1 MDNSLSK
8 KIDLSL
14 VIPVYNEEAVLWE
27 LYKRLN
33 PILESLKLNYEV
45 IFVNDGSGDG
55 SQKIIE
61 QINKKNLSY
70 KCLAFSRNFGHQ
82 IAISAGLDFT
92 QGSAAII
99 MDADLQDPPELIP
112 ELLKKWKEGYEVI
125 CAKRE
130 SRKDGSFKKL
140 TAHAFY
146 RLFNKISDI
155 SIPLDTGDFRLLDEK
170 VVITLRSF
178 REKNRFLRGL
188 FSWTGY
194 RHTYVTFRRDER
206 YAGKTHYP
214 VIKMIKF
221 ALDGLFSF
229 SALPLRLATWL
240 GIICSFAGFVGII
253 WVVIIRFLPNYTSS
267 GWATLMTTVLFLGG
281 IQLFIMG
288 MIGEYLSRIYTE
300 VQNRPLYII
309 RDKIGINLTK

>member
-1 MDNSLSK
+1 MDNASAK

-14 VIPVYNEEAVLWE
+14 IIPVFNEETVLEE
-27 LYKRLN
+27 LSKRLN
-33 PILESLKLNYEV
+33 LVLETMKINYEV
-45 IFVNDGSGDG
+45 IFINDGSHDG

-61 QINKKNLSY
+61 RLNKENADY
-70 KCLAFSRNFGHQ
+70 KGLVFSRNFGHQ
-82 IAISAGLDFT
+82 IAISAGLDYA
-92 QGSAAII
+92 QGDAAII

-112 ELLKKWKEGYEVI
+112 RLYEKWLEGYEMV

-130 SRKDGSFKKL
+130 SRKDGSFKKF

-155 SIPLDTGDFRLLDEK
+155 SIPLDTGDFRLLDK
-170 VVITLRSF
+170 KIVLTLRSF

-188 FSWTGY
+188 YSWAGY
-194 RHTYVTFRRDER
+194 RQAYITFNRGER
-206 YAGKTHYP
+206 YAGETHYP
-214 VIKMIKF
+214 LIKMIKL
-221 ALDGLFSF
+221 AVDGLLSF
-229 SALPLRLATWL
+229 TALPLRLATWL
-240 GIICSFAGFVGII
+240 GIISACAGFAGII

-288 MIGEYLSRIYTE
+288 MIGEYLSRVYTE

-309 RDKIGINLTK
+309 KDKIGVK

>member
-1 MDNSLSK
+1 MNNLSNKEISLSV
-8 KIDLSL
+8 I
-14 VIPVYNEEAVLWE
+14 IPVYNEEEVLWE

-33 PILESLKLNYEV
+33 SILESMALNYEV
-45 IFVNDGSGDG
+45 IFVNDGSIDG

-61 QINKKNLSY
+61 QINKKNLNY

-92 QGSAAII
+92 QGDAVII

-112 ELLKKWKEGYEVI
+112 RLLEKWRAGYEVI

-130 SRKDGSFKKL
+130 SRKDGLFKRL
-140 TAHAFY
+140 TAHCFY

-155 SIPLDTGDFRLLDEK
+155 SIPLDTGDFRLLDKK
-170 VVITLRSF
+170 VVMTLRTF

-194 RHTYVTFRRDER
+194 KHTYVTFSRSER

-214 VIKMIKF
+214 IIKMIKF
-221 ALDGLFSF
+221 AIDGLLSF
-229 SALPLRLATWL
+229 TALPLRLATWL
-240 GIICSFAGFVGII
+240 GIICSFMGFVGII
-253 WVVIIRFLPNYTSS
+253 WVVIIRFLPQYHSS

-281 IQLFIMG
+281 VQLFIMG
-288 MIGEYLSRIYTE
+288 MMGEYLSRIYTE

-309 RDKIGINLTK
+309 RNKIGFNQ